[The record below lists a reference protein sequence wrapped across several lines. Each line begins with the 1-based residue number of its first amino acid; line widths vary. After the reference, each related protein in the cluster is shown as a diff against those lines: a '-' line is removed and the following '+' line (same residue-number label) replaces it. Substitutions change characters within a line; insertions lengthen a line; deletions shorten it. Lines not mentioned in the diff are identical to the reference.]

1 MTDATPGAT
10 QPQTEELL
18 PWYTLKSVKGVGN
31 LLFKRLIARF
41 ETPAR
46 VLSASGDQLTAVAG
60 IAPRLAAAIQRA
72 LPSDDVRREIDEV
85 HRRGFAVVPLTAA
98 GYPALL
104 REIPDPPPFLYVAGR
119 LEATTCQIA
128 LVGSRN
134 ATAYGLGITRK
145 LAREL
150 AAAAVTVVSGMAR
163 GIDTAAHWGAL
174 EGGGRTVAVL
184 GCGLGTLYPPENR
197 KLWQAITAQGAVVS
211 ELPINAAPEAH
222 HFPARNRIISGLCMG
237 TVVVEAA
244 RKSGSLITARL
255 ANEQGREV
263 FAVPGSVQSFK
274 SAGTHRLIQQGAK
287 LVASASDILEEFPYV
302 FPTVAV
308 GADPTAGGS
317 SAAMSAAGLSA
328 EESRLW
334 QALGPY
340 PTHIDE
346 LARSLCLAP
355 GQLAGMLLQL
365 ELKGFVRQ
373 TPGKRFERIE
383 KP

>member
-1 MTDATPGAT
+1 
-10 QPQTEELL
+10 
-18 PWYTLKSVKGVGN
+18 
-31 LLFKRLIARF
+31 LIERF

-46 VLSASGDQLTAVAG
+46 VLSASRDQLSAVAG

-72 LPSDDVRREIDEV
+72 LPPDDARREIDEAR
-85 HRRGFAVVPLTAA
+85 RRGWAIVTLTAA
-98 GYPALL
+98 GYPLLL

-119 LEATTCQIA
+119 IDPSASHIA

-134 ATAYGLGITRK
+134 ATAYGLGITRQ
-145 LAREL
+145 LARDL
-150 AAAAVTVVSGMAR
+150 AAAEVTVASGMAR

-184 GCGLGTLYPPENR
+184 GCGLGILYPPENR
-197 KLWQAITAQGAVVS
+197 KLWQAIAARGAVVS

-222 HFPARNRIISGLCMG
+222 HFPARNRIISGLSLG

-263 FAVPGSVQSFK
+263 FAVPGSVQSYK

-287 LVASASDILEEFPYV
+287 LVASAADILEEFPYV
-302 FPTVAV
+302 FPAAAAN
-308 GADPTAGGS
+308 ADQTAGAGS
-317 SAAMSAAGLSA
+317 PGPAAGLSV
-328 EESRLW
+328 EETRLW

-340 PTHIDE
+340 PTHIDD
-346 LARSLCLAP
+346 LARSLRLAA
-355 GQLAGMLLQL
+355 GQLAGLLLQL
-365 ELKGFVRQ
+365 ELKGLVRQ
-373 TPGKRFERIE
+373 SPGKRFERIE

>member
-1 MTDATPGAT
+1 VTPAAPGAT
-10 QPQTEELL
+10 GPQTEELL
-18 PWYTLKSVKGVGN
+18 PWFTLKGVTGIGN
-31 LLFKRLIARF
+31 LLFKRLIERF
-41 ETPAR
+41 ETPAK
-46 VLSASGDQLTAVAG
+46 VLSASRDQLTAVAG

-72 LPSDDVRREIDEV
+72 LPSDEARREIDEA
-85 HRRGFAVVPLTAA
+85 HRRGFAIVPLTAA
-98 GYPALL
+98 DYPALL

-119 LEATTCQIA
+119 LEASSPQIA

-134 ATAYGLGITRK
+134 ATGYGLRITRH

-150 AAAAVTVVSGMAR
+150 AAADVTVVSGMAR
-163 GIDTAAHWGAL
+163 GIDTAAHWGTL

-197 KLWQAITAQGAVVS
+197 KLWQAIAARGAVVS
-211 ELPINAAPEAH
+211 ELPISAAPEAH
-222 HFPARNRIISGLCMG
+222 HFPARNRIISGLCLG

-263 FAVPGSVQSFK
+263 FAVPGSVQSFR

-287 LVASASDILEEFPYV
+287 LVASAADILEEFPYV
-302 FPTVAV
+302 FPTVAG
-308 GADPTAGGS
+308 GADRSAGASDPGP
-317 SAAMSAAGLSA
+317 AAGLSA

-340 PTHIDE
+340 PAHIDE
-346 LARSLCLAP
+346 LARSLCLDA
-355 GQLAGMLLQL
+355 GQLAGLLLQL
-365 ELKGFVRQ
+365 ELKGLVRQ
-373 TPGKRFERIE
+373 SPGMRFERIE
-383 KP
+383 NP

>member
-1 MTDATPGAT
+1 MTTAAPGPPR
-10 QPQTEELL
+10 PQTEELL
-18 PWYTLKSVKGVGN
+18 PWFTLKGVKGVGN
-31 LLFKRLIARF
+31 LLFKRLIERF

-46 VLSASGDQLTAVAG
+46 VLSASRDQLTAVAG

-72 LPSDDVRREIDEV
+72 LPPDDARREIDEAR
-85 HRRGFAVVPLTAA
+85 RRGWAIVPLTAA
-98 GYPALL
+98 GYPQLL
-104 REIPDPPPFLYVAGR
+104 REIPDPPPFLYVVGHLDPCAR
-119 LEATTCQIA
+119 HIA

-134 ATAYGLGITRK
+134 ATGYGLGITRQ
-145 LAREL
+145 LARDL
-150 AAAAVTVVSGMAR
+150 AAAGVTVASGMAR

-184 GCGLGTLYPPENR
+184 GCGLGILYPPENR
-197 KLWQAITAQGAVVS
+197 KLWQAIAARGAVVS
-211 ELPINAAPEAH
+211 ELPINATPEAH
-222 HFPARNRIISGLCMG
+222 HFPARNRIISGLSLG

-263 FAVPGSVQSFK
+263 FAVPGSVQSYK

-287 LVASASDILEEFPYV
+287 LVASAADILEEFPYV
-302 FPTVAV
+302 FPAAAA
-308 GADPTAGGS
+308 GADQTAGAGS
-317 SAAMSAAGLSA
+317 PGPAAGLSV
-328 EESRLW
+328 EETRLW

-340 PTHIDE
+340 PTHIDD
-346 LARSLCLAP
+346 LARVLRLAA
-355 GQLAGMLLQL
+355 GQLAGLLLQL
-365 ELKGFVRQ
+365 ELKGLVRQ

>member
-1 MTDATPGAT
+1 MTTAAPGPPR
-10 QPQTEELL
+10 PQTEELL
-18 PWYTLKSVKGVGN
+18 PWFTLKGVKGVGN
-31 LLFKRLIARF
+31 LLFKRLIERF

-46 VLSASGDQLTAVAG
+46 VLSASRDQLTAVAG

-72 LPSDDVRREIDEV
+72 LPPDDARREIDEAR
-85 HRRGFAVVPLTAA
+85 RRGWAIVPLTAA
-98 GYPALL
+98 GYPQLL
-104 REIPDPPPFLYVAGR
+104 REIPDPPPFLYVVGHLDPCAR
-119 LEATTCQIA
+119 HIA

-134 ATAYGLGITRK
+134 ATGYGLGITRQ
-145 LAREL
+145 LARDL
-150 AAAAVTVVSGMAR
+150 AAADVTVASGMAR

-184 GCGLGTLYPPENR
+184 GCGLGILYPPENR
-197 KLWQAITAQGAVVS
+197 KLWQAIAARGAVVS
-211 ELPINAAPEAH
+211 ELPINATPEAH
-222 HFPARNRIISGLCMG
+222 HFPARNRIISGLSLG

-263 FAVPGSVQSFK
+263 FAVPGSVQSYK

-287 LVASASDILEEFPYV
+287 LVASAADILEEFPYV
-302 FPTVAV
+302 FPAAAA
-308 GADPTAGGS
+308 GADQTAGAGS
-317 SAAMSAAGLSA
+317 PGPAAGLSV
-328 EESRLW
+328 EETRLW

-340 PTHIDE
+340 PTHIDD
-346 LARSLCLAP
+346 LARVLRLAA
-355 GQLAGMLLQL
+355 GQLAGLLLQL
-365 ELKGFVRQ
+365 ELKGLVRQ

>member
-1 MTDATPGAT
+1 VTTATPG
-10 QPQTEELL
+10 PPRPETEELL
-18 PWYTLKSVKGVGN
+18 PWFTLKGVKGVGN
-31 LLFKRLIARF
+31 LLFKRLIERF

-46 VLSASGDQLTAVAG
+46 VLSASRDQLTAVAG
-60 IAPRLAAAIQRA
+60 IAPRLAAAIARA
-72 LPSDDVRREIDEV
+72 LPPDDARREIDEAR
-85 HRRGFAVVPLTAA
+85 RRGWAIVPLTAA
-98 GYPALL
+98 GYPLLL

-119 LEATTCQIA
+119 IDPSARHIA

-134 ATAYGLGITRK
+134 ATGYGLGITRQ
-145 LAREL
+145 LARDL
-150 AAAAVTVVSGMAR
+150 AAADVTVASGMAR

-184 GCGLGTLYPPENR
+184 GCGLGTFYPPENR
-197 KLWQAITAQGAVVS
+197 KLWQAIVARGAVLS

-222 HFPARNRIISGLCMG
+222 HFPARNRIISGLSLG

-263 FAVPGSVQSFK
+263 FAVPGSVQSYK

-287 LVASASDILEEFPYV
+287 LVASAADILEEFPYV
-302 FPTVAV
+302 FPAAA
-308 GADPTAGGS
+308 ADADQTAGAG
-317 SAAMSAAGLSA
+317 APEPAAGLSV
-328 EESRLW
+328 EETRLW

-340 PTHIDE
+340 PTHIDD
-346 LARSLCLAP
+346 LARSLCLAA
-355 GQLAGMLLQL
+355 GQLAGLLLQL
-365 ELKGFVRQ
+365 ELKGLVRQ
-373 TPGKRFERIE
+373 SPGMHFERIE

>member
-1 MTDATPGAT
+1 VTTATPGPPR
-10 QPQTEELL
+10 PQTEELL
-18 PWYTLKSVKGVGN
+18 PWFTLKGVKGVGN
-31 LLFKRLIARF
+31 LLFKRLIERF

-46 VLSASGDQLTAVAG
+46 VLNASRDQLTAVGG

-72 LPSDDVRREIDEV
+72 LPSDEDRREIDEA
-85 HRRGFAVVPLTAA
+85 HRRGFAILPLTAA
-98 GYPALL
+98 GYPLLL

-119 LEATTCQIA
+119 IDPSARHIA

-134 ATAYGLGITRK
+134 ATGYGLGITRQ
-145 LAREL
+145 LARDL
-150 AAAAVTVVSGMAR
+150 AAVEVTVASGMAR

-184 GCGLGTLYPPENR
+184 GCGLGTFYPPENR
-197 KLWQAITAQGAVVS
+197 KLWQAIAARGAVVS
-211 ELPINAAPEAH
+211 ELPINAGPEAH
-222 HFPARNRIISGLCMG
+222 HFPARNRIISGLSLG

-287 LVASASDILEEFPYV
+287 LVASAADILEEFPYV
-302 FPTVAV
+302 FPAAAA
-308 GADPTAGGS
+308 GADQTAGAGTPGP
-317 SAAMSAAGLSA
+317 AAGLSA
-328 EESRLW
+328 EETRLW

-340 PTHIDE
+340 PTHIDD
-346 LARSLCLAP
+346 LARSLCLAA
-355 GQLAGMLLQL
+355 GQLAGLLLQL
-365 ELKGFVRQ
+365 ELKGLVRQ
-373 TPGKRFERIE
+373 SPGMHFERIE

>member
-1 MTDATPGAT
+1 MTAVTPGAT
-10 QPQTEELL
+10 RCDMQNLL
-18 PWYTLKSVKGVGN
+18 PWFTLKSVKGIGN
-31 LLFKRLIARF
+31 LLFKRLIDRF
-41 ETPAR
+41 ETPAN
-46 VLSASGDQLTAVAG
+46 VLAATHDQLTAVAG

-72 LPSDDVRREIDEV
+72 LPPDAARREIDDAL
-85 HRRGFAVVPLTAA
+85 RRGIGIVPLTAP
-98 GYPALL
+98 GYPPLL
-104 REIPDPPPFLYVAGR
+104 REIPDPPPFLYVAGSIDASDR
-119 LEATTCQIA
+119 HIA

-134 ATAYGLGITRK
+134 ATGYGLATTRK
-145 LAREL
+145 LAWDL
-150 AAAAVTVVSGMAR
+150 AAATVTVVSGMAR

-197 KLWQAITAQGAVVS
+197 TLWEAIAAQGAVVS
-211 ELPINAAPEAH
+211 ELAISAEPEAH
-222 HFPARNRIISGLCMG
+222 HFPARNRIISGFCLG

-287 LVASASDILEEFPYV
+287 LVTSVSDILEEFPYV
-302 FPTVAV
+302 FQGATAFEPAAQGASTQRPT
-308 GADPTAGGS
+308 
-317 SAAMSAAGLSA
+317 AGLSA
-328 EESRLW
+328 EEARVL

-340 PTHIDE
+340 PTHIDD
-346 LARSLCLAP
+346 LVRSLALAA

-373 TPGKRFERIE
+373 TPGNRFVRVEKR
-383 KP
+383 

>member
-1 MTDATPGAT
+1 VTTAPPGPPR
-10 QPQTEELL
+10 PQTEELL
-18 PWYTLKSVKGVGN
+18 PWFTLKGVKGVGN
-31 LLFKRLIARF
+31 LLFKRLIERF

-46 VLSASGDQLTAVAG
+46 VLSASRDQLTAVAG
-60 IAPRLAAAIQRA
+60 IAPRLAAAIGRA
-72 LPSDDVRREIDEV
+72 LPPDDARREIDEAR
-85 HRRGFAVVPLTAA
+85 RRGWAIVPLTAA
-98 GYPALL
+98 GYPLLL

-119 LEATTCQIA
+119 IDPSARHIA

-134 ATAYGLGITRK
+134 ATGYGLGITRQ
-145 LAREL
+145 LARDL
-150 AAAAVTVVSGMAR
+150 TAADVTVASGMAR

-184 GCGLGTLYPPENR
+184 GCGLGTFYPPENR
-197 KLWQAITAQGAVVS
+197 KLWQAIVARGAVLS

-222 HFPARNRIISGLCMG
+222 HFPARNRIISGLSLG

-263 FAVPGSVQSFK
+263 FAVPGSVQSYK

-287 LVASASDILEEFPYV
+287 LVASAADILEEFPYV
-302 FPTVAV
+302 FPAAA
-308 GADPTAGGS
+308 ADADQTAGAG
-317 SAAMSAAGLSA
+317 APEPAAGLSV
-328 EESRLW
+328 EETRLW

-340 PTHIDE
+340 PTHIDD
-346 LARSLCLAP
+346 LARSLCLAA
-355 GQLAGMLLQL
+355 GQLAGLLLQL
-365 ELKGFVRQ
+365 ELKGLVRQ
-373 TPGKRFERIE
+373 SPGMHFERIE